1 MCHQSTSLAAAI
13 KTLDHVHE
21 NDNVATD
28 KRYCRTFD
36 VRCRTSSVA
45 PEPQIDA
52 DRGYVT
58 DALADALTEAGFA
71 CHVLGDSKQ
80 CGNLRDAIEAG
91 YKAACEL

>member
-36 VRCRTSSVA
+36 ARCRTSSVA